1 MEARYRRV
9 LLGAAAVAVFAVVW
23 LIAAAGFHQPADSAV
38 PTAAA
43 LDAIALM
50 LIAPYIPGPVKPS
63 ELAGE
68 VLAEAR
74 DKLRQTVRSQVAQ
87 QALALTDRGVLA
99 VPWTGGLSYARA
111 TVRELA
117 SIVDGGQLIIF
128 GDTQSGKTTL
138 ATRLA
143 EELSLDPPR
152 K

>member
-1 MEARYRRV
+1 
-9 LLGAAAVAVFAVVW
+9 
-23 LIAAAGFHQPADSAV
+23 
-38 PTAAA
+38 
-43 LDAIALM
+43 M
-50 LIAPYIPGPVKPS
+50 LIAPYIPGPFKPS